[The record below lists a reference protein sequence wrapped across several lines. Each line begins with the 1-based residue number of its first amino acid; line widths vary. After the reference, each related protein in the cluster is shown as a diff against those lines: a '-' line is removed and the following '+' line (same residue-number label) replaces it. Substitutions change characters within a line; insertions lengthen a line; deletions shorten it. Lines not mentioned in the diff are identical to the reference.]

1 MAKLQILKQNT
12 DPNDRKDNETQTG
25 QSKMARMFRTEGR
38 CNTNPRQHSST
49 GSRLP
54 LEMRTSDLLGS
65 PQGRHSYRQ
74 SSSAGE
80 TSSTNRTDNGQK
92 FCRHTQGARSNQ
104 KHLDSGKSSDS
115 SISSA
120 HGYRR
125 LQEGGSLRIGSSS
138 HQQRKGATGDSSY
151 VMLQGSSSSHNIPHV
166 AIPIVDQKHNR
177 HQQYPNQ
184 MLSYSISN
192 SSDLAGCVA
201 GAHSISTPQLKKK
214 LSSETSLH
222 GTLNSNILKHQ
233 SFDYS
238 GTQRDPS
245 TSSISLTRSGS
256 FMSSSGM
263 SARHQ
268 PTQNPTNST
277 TISQQR
283 ASSIDGNGASDDSM
297 HEKYFKSV
305 ENTPVSRR
313 RQTVSNSTTTNS
325 TKLIGQRQGSSDSSP
340 HSPTSPHNNSS
351 LVKTARPTLLKT
363 LAMEQ
368 QPSSFN
374 SSHKN
379 EQELLNLDLTSKPE
393 RYLDKMK
400 LDKTKIIS
408 PSAISNSSSVSS
420 TTNLIKK
427 SLNKNISSP
436 SSQQK
441 QQQQQQTNEF
451 NIQQFLTKPN
461 LERHN
466 KEKHRNTSTT
476 DKTST
481 HNRNKQKKQQQL
493 TTTGTIGGGG
503 GSDVEY
509 DNGNISPLYTNWD
522 QEMQEHL
529 LPLQHYILEQAKL
542 SGCYRLG
549 GGSGGDPQ
557 DSDSFHSDSQ
567 SEHSFSGH
575 EPDNED
581 SDHSDGRGD
590 YLTHNYV
597 VDDYGAHRGGGGATY
612 FNVDFDKNDRE
623 DM

>member
-80 TSSTNRTDNGQK
+80 TSSNRTDNGQK
-92 FCRHTQGARSNQ
+92 YCRHTQGSRTNQ

-138 HQQRKGATGDSSY
+138 HQQRKGAAGDSSY

-166 AIPIVDQKHNR
+166 AIPIVDQKHSR

-192 SSDLAGCVA
+192 SSDLAGCVGGS
-201 GAHSISTPQLKKK
+201 GASAAAAAASHSISTPQLKKK

-222 GTLNSNILKHQ
+222 GTINSNILKHQ

-238 GTQRDPS
+238 GVRDPS
-245 TSSISLTRSGS
+245 ASISLTRSGS

-268 PTQNPTNST
+268 PQSSNT

-283 ASSIDGNGASDDSM
+283 AASIDGNGASDDSM

-313 RQTVSNSTTTNS
+313 RQTVSNSTTNT
-325 TKLIGQRQGSSDSSP
+325 TKLIGPRRQGSSDSSP
-340 HSPTSPHNNSS
+340 HSPTSPHNHSS

-363 LAMEQ
+363 LAME

-408 PSAISNSSSVSS
+408 PSATSNSSVSS
-420 TTNLIKK
+420 ATNLIKK
-427 SLNKNISSP
+427 SLNKNISP

-441 QQQQQQTNEF
+441 QQTNEF

-466 KEKHRNTSTT
+466 KEKHRSSTS

-481 HNRNKQKKQQQL
+481 HNRNKQKKQNS
-493 TTTGTIGGGG
+493 TITTGTIGGT
-503 GSDVEY
+503 SDVEY

-549 GGSGGDPQ
+549 GGGNGGDPQ

-597 VDDYGAHRGGGGATY
+597 VDDYGAHRGGAATY
-612 FNVDFDKNDRE
+612 FNVDFDKNERE

>member
-80 TSSTNRTDNGQK
+80 TSSNRTDNGQK
-92 FCRHTQGARSNQ
+92 YCRHTQGSRSNQ

-125 LQEGGSLRIGSSS
+125 LQEGGSLRIGSNS
-138 HQQRKGATGDSSY
+138 HQQRKGAAGDSSY

-166 AIPIVDQKHNR
+166 AIPIVDQKHSR
-177 HQQYPNQ
+177 HQQYPTQ

-192 SSDLAGCVA
+192 SSDLAGCVGSGG
-201 GAHSISTPQLKKK
+201 GAAASHSVSTPQLKKK

-222 GTLNSNILKHQ
+222 GTINSNILKHQ

-238 GTQRDPS
+238 GTRDPS
-245 TSSISLTRSGS
+245 ASISLTRSGS

-268 PTQNPTNST
+268 PQSSNS

-283 ASSIDGNGASDDSM
+283 AASIDGNGASDDSM

-313 RQTVSNSTTTNS
+313 RQTVSNSTSNT
-325 TKLIGQRQGSSDSSP
+325 TKLVGPRTQGSSDSSP
-340 HSPTSPHNNSS
+340 HSPTSPHNHSS

-363 LAMEQ
+363 LAME

-408 PSAISNSSSVSS
+408 PSATSNSSVSS

-427 SLNKNISSP
+427 SLNKNISP

-441 QQQQQQTNEF
+441 QQTNEF

-466 KEKHRNTSTT
+466 KEKHRSSTSE
-476 DKTST
+476 KTST
-481 HNRNKQKKQQQL
+481 HNRNKQNKKQNS
-493 TTTGTIGGGG
+493 TMTTGTIGGGG
-503 GSDVEY
+503 TSDVEY

-597 VDDYGAHRGGGGATY
+597 VDDYGAHRGGATY
-612 FNVDFDKNDRE
+612 FNVDFDKNERE